1 MQQNYIPK
9 VSKAWNSFT
18 YLNFGI
24 AVFMMAAGIWS
35 LQASMTAKGYYAMA
49 AIMLVY
55 STAGITKALRDKE
68 ESERLYNK
76 IEDARTERMLADIA
90 KEPRE

>member
-1 MQQNYIPK
+1 MQQNYAPK
-9 VSKAWNSFT
+9 VSKAWNTFT

-35 LQASMTAKGYYAMA
+35 LQASLTAKGYYAMA

-68 ESERLYNK
+68 EGERLYNK
-76 IEDARTERMLADIA
+76 IEDARTERLLADIA
-90 KEPRE
+90 KDPRE